1 MPTANNWPARWA
13 VVIRA
18 KTRAAQE
25 SGLGACGDG
34 DACVAAGRA
43 ETAAAVGVPGAP
55 DAGAPP
61 EMGSH
66 PEQARASERT
76 PPIRAPATWCLT
88 MPPDFLRVTLP
99 IPHAITVGHG
109 QGAIAEIRCGRG
121 RSPPSGRD
129 GRT

>member
-1 MPTANNWPARWA
+1 MPTVNSWPARWA
-13 VVIRA
+13 GVMWE

-25 SGLGACGDG
+25 SGFGTCDRGT
-34 DACVAAGRA
+34 CVAAGRA
-43 ETAAAVGVPGAP
+43 ESAAVAVPGAP

-61 EMGSH
+61 EGGSH

-99 IPHAITVGHG
+99 IPHAITVRHG
-109 QGAIAEIRCGRG
+109 QGAIAEISCARD
-121 RSPPSGRD
+121 PPPGP
-129 GRT
+129 